1 MGTRLSHCSQGSI
14 SNNPEKN
21 FLKNLFVMGVGA
33 AEDITKWVLFVLVL
47 TEAREPPVLLK
58 F

>member
-1 MGTRLSHCSQGSI
+1 
-14 SNNPEKN
+14 
-21 FLKNLFVMGVGA
+21 MGVGA
-33 AEDITKWVLFVLVL
+33 AEDITKWVVFVLVL